1 MKAVTSFL
9 RKPIA
14 SAIVAIA
21 IGFAVAAVVLAA
33 AGYDPAA
40 SFAALFSGALGKPK
54 YIANVFIKATPILLT
69 GVAVAFAFQTGLFNI
84 GAEGQYILGTI
95 LSSIVGIMVDLPPI
109 IEIPLVVLSGVLG
122 GALLG
127 AFIGFLK
134 AKFGIHEVI
143 TSIMTNWIMLYLC
156 NFVVGS
162 NTFHKP
168 NSTSALPINP
178 SAYTMIL
185 PNWKKSPEGMAALD
199 NIPWLK
205 EVLLKTDLNMGFIV
219 AAIVAVLAGILLA
232 RTKLGFKLRAVGHN
246 KDAAH
251 FSGINVDRSIITCML
266 ISGAICGLAGALNI
280 TGISPHTITLLA
292 AQEGYGFNG
301 LSVAFIAGCS
311 TVGCIPSS
319 LLFAGL
325 LYGGMTVQQVM
336 GAPSDIINI
345 MIGTIVFFTALPGIT
360 PILANWID
368 KRRASKADALL
379 AAEAASATG
388 DTPREQAA
396 EDLVTDASNNVEQEA

>member
-1 MKAVTSFL
+1 MNAISKFF

-14 SAIVAIA
+14 SALIAIL

-33 AGYDPAA
+33 AGYAPGP
-40 SFAALFSGALGKPK
+40 SFGALFSGALGKPK

-69 GVAVAFAFQTGLFNI
+69 GVGVAFAFQTGLFNI
-84 GAEGQYILGTI
+84 GAEGQYIFGTV
-95 LSSIVGIMVDLPPI
+95 LSALVGITCNFPPI
-109 IEIPLVVLSGVLG
+109 IQIPLVVLSGVLG

-162 NTFHKP
+162 ETFHKE

-178 SAYTMIL
+178 SSYTMIL
-185 PNWKKSPEGMAALD
+185 PNWKKSEAGMAALD

-205 EVLLKTDLNMGFIV
+205 EVLLKTDLNFGFIIAVVV
-219 AAIVAVLAGILLA
+219 AILAGILLA
-232 RTKLGFKLRAVGHN
+232 RTKLGFQLRAVGHN
-246 KDAAH
+246 KDAARH
-251 FSGINVDRSIITCML
+251 AGINVEKGIVTCML

-319 LLFAGL
+319 LLFATL
-325 LYGGMTVQQVM
+325 IYGGMSVQQVM
-336 GAPSDIINI
+336 GAPSNIINI
-345 MIGTIVFFTALPGIT
+345 MIGTIVFFTALPGIA
-360 PILANWID
+360 PAIANWID
-368 KRRASKADALL
+368 KRHSKPEDILV
-379 AAEAASATG
+379 SKDG
-388 DTPREQAA
+388 TPLESVKK
-396 EDLVTDASNNVEQEA
+396 EG